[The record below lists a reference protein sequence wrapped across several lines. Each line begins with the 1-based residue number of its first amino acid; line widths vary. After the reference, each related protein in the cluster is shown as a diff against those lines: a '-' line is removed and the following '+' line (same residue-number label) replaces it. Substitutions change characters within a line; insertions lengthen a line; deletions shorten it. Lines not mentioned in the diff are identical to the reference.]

1 MPVYSHKI
9 AELIDQATNVELRG
23 KCASGRAASF
33 ECGCNVEIELGFR
46 GNICA
51 DGRLRTNG
59 CGYVVAASQI
69 LISSLRGVDT
79 TALKG
84 LDDDEI
90 IANIESQIGTL
101 GGRRHCA
108 EICIAALHR
117 AFEAHR
123 ADLVAEYAGE
133 SALICTCFGVD
144 EAAIIAAIN
153 ENAVSTIEEVSAS
166 LMAGRGCGS
175 CRGLIDEII
184 DAVR

>member
-1 MPVYSHKI
+1 MAVYPQKI
-9 AELIDQATNVELRG
+9 ADLIDTMADVEPRG
-23 KCASGRAASF
+23 KSVSGRSASF
-33 ECGCNVEIELGFR
+33 ECGCFVEIELSFD
-46 GNICA
+46 GNICI

-59 CGYVVAASQI
+59 CGYVIATSQV

-79 TALKG
+79 KALKG
-84 LDDDEI
+84 FDGDEI
-90 IANIESQIGTL
+90 ISKIESQIGRL
-101 GGRRHCA
+101 DDRRSCA

-144 EAAIIAAIN
+144 EAAIIASIN
-153 ENAVSTIEEVSAS
+153 ENGIPTIDKVSAS

-175 CRGLIDEII
+175 CRGLIEEII
-184 DAVR
+184 DTVR